1 MIDVNNTTDNNATIN
16 SIYTQIGND
25 WLMPSLIAGL
35 LLLLIVSTWNR
46 YIFPFLTKVY
56 TIIVDRARGVNYR
69 YIGLRKHVTVY
80 KNGHGIILHD
90 IELNIYKINE
100 QFEKKLDISDG
111 QNSCTFPSLE
121 DMKRTN
127 IEDRFSKFGFWCSST
142 PSDVIKSVEE
152 VRERSNS
159 KKKVLKFI
167 FDKNAVE
174 KLKGKPV
181 KILYG
186 FSIPGLYPLNN
197 ASLDMTLGGT
207 NPILSEFDVRYP
219 MNYITYVIGL
229 EDGIN
234 VHSIEGTYYARGE
247 ENKGIPIA
255 VHEKDD
261 LFYSKYAMSV
271 TKPKVGALIST
282 RFTIVK

>member
-1 MIDVNNTTDNNATIN
+1 MNKTVDNNITIN

-25 WLMPSLIAGL
+25 WLTTGLVVGLIVV
-35 LLLLIVSTWNR
+35 LIVSTWNKH
-46 YIFPFLTKVY
+46 ILPFLSKAY
-56 TIIVDRARGVNYR
+56 TVLVDKIRGVNYR

-111 QNSCTFPSLE
+111 QESCIFPSLDE
-121 DMKRTN
+121 MKKTDV
-127 IEDRFSKFGFWCSST
+127 EDRFTKFGFWCSST
-142 PSDVIKSVEE
+142 PKDVIKSVEE
-152 VRERSNS
+152 VKNRSNS

-219 MNYITYVIGL
+219 MNYIHYVIGL
-229 EDGIN
+229 ENGIN

-247 ENKGIPIA
+247 ENSGTSIA

-282 RFTIVK
+282 RFTIV

>member
-1 MIDVNNTTDNNATIN
+1 MNDAVSAVDVNGTIT
-16 SIYTQIGND
+16 SIYTYIGNN
-25 WLMPSLIAGL
+25 WLIAGVIITILSTLILFSWSKYIYPL
-35 LLLLIVSTWNR
+35 LQYL
-46 YIFPFLTKVY
+46 YIYSSDKLRR
-56 TIIVDRARGVNYR
+56 INYR

-90 IELNIYKINE
+90 IELRVYKINE

-111 QNSCTFPSLE
+111 QDSCIFPSLE
-121 DMKRTN
+121 DMKKTSV
-127 IEDRFSKFGFWCSST
+127 EDRFSKFGFWCSSA
-142 PSDVIKSVEE
+142 PANVIKSVEE
-152 VRERSNS
+152 VRKKSNS
-159 KKKVLKFI
+159 KKKVLRFI

-174 KLKGKPV
+174 KLKGKPI

-186 FSIPGLYPLNN
+186 FSIPGLYPINN
-197 ASLDMTLGGT
+197 SRLDMSLGGA

-219 MNYITYVIGL
+219 MNYIKYVIGL

-234 VHSIEGTYYARGE
+234 VHSVEGTYYPRGE
-247 ENKGIPIA
+247 ENKGTPIA
-255 VHEKDD
+255 IIDKDD

-282 RFTIVK
+282 RFTIV

>member
-1 MIDVNNTTDNNATIN
+1 MADTNNTADNNLTID
-16 SIYTQIGND
+16 SVYAQIGSD
-25 WLMPSLIAGL
+25 WLMASLIAGL
-35 LLLLIVSTWNR
+35 LLLLIVSTWNK
-46 YIFPFLTKVY
+46 YILPFLSKVY
-56 TIIVDRARGVNYR
+56 TIITDKIRGVNYR

-111 QNSCTFPSLE
+111 QNSCIFPSLDE
-121 DMKRTN
+121 MKKTDV
-127 IEDRFSKFGFWCSST
+127 EDRFTKFGFWCSST
-142 PSDVIKSVEE
+142 PKDVIKSVEE
-152 VRERSNS
+152 VKNRSNS

-174 KLKGKPV
+174 KLNGKSV

-197 ASLDMTLGGT
+197 SSLDMSLGGT
-207 NPILSEFDVRYP
+207 NPILSEFDVKYP
-219 MNYITYVIGL
+219 MNYLTYVIGL

-234 VHSIEGTYYARGE
+234 VHSVEGMYYARGE
-247 ENKGIPIA
+247 ENSGIPIA

-282 RFTIVK
+282 RFAIV